1 MSTTLGERIKKSWD
15 IFMGRDDDYS
25 FPVYKDYGQ
34 ASYFKPDR
42 PRLTRGNERSIINS
56 IYNRIAVDVST
67 VSIRHVKLDKNDRYV
82 KTIDSPLNN
91 CLTLD
96 ANIDQTGKSLIRDI
110 VISMFDEGC
119 VAVVPI
125 TTSEDP
131 NITGSYDIYELRT
144 GKILEWYPQHVKLFI
159 YDEKTG
165 RKRQKIVAKNTVAII
180 ENPFYAI
187 MNEPNSTLQRLI
199 RILNNIDKTNEMNSA
214 GKMDLIIQ
222 LPYLAHSEKK
232 INQAEARR
240 KLLEQQL
247 TGSQYG
253 IGYIDATE
261 HIVQLNRSI
270 ENNLWAQAQ
279 DLKKDVF
286 NQLGLTETIFN
297 GTAKEE
303 EELEYYNKTIEPI
316 LSAITDEMKRK
327 FLTPTARTQKQ
338 SITYFRE
345 PFKLIPVNQVAEIAD
360 KFTRNEILSSNEL
373 RSIIG
378 FKPVDDP
385 KADQLI
391 NANLNQSNAEIAQQQ
406 QEKMPKTDPMQ
417 IEEKDRGIFRRDSK

>member
-1 MSTTLGERIKKSWD
+1 MSVLGERIKKSWN
-15 IFMGRDDDYS
+15 IFMGREDDNVP
-25 FPVYKDYGQ
+25 PVYYGYSS
-34 ASYFKPDR
+34 SYRPDR
-42 PRLTRGNERSIINS
+42 PKLTRGNERSIINS
-56 IYNRIAVDVST
+56 IYNRIAVDVAA

-82 KTIDSPLNN
+82 RTIDSPLNN

-96 ANIDQTGKSLIRDI
+96 ANVDQTGRALIQDI
-110 VISMFDEGC
+110 AMSMFDEGC
-119 VAVVPI
+119 IAVVPVD
-125 TTSEDP
+125 TAEDDP
-131 NITGSYDIYELRT
+131 YKIYSLRT
-144 GKILEWYPQHVKLFI
+144 GKILEWFPRHVRLSI
-159 YDEKTG
+159 YNDNLG
-165 RKRQKIVAKNTVAII
+165 IRQEKIVEKERVAII
-180 ENPFYAI
+180 ENPFYSI

-199 RILNNIDKTNEMNSA
+199 RILNNIDKTNDMNSA

-240 KLLEQQL
+240 KMLEEQL

-270 ENNLWAQAQ
+270 ENNLWQQAQ
-279 DLKKDVF
+279 DLKSDVF

-327 FLTPTARTQKQ
+327 FLTKTARTQKQ
-338 SITYFRE
+338 SIMFFRE

-385 KADQLI
+385 KADKLI
-391 NANLNQSNAEIAQQQ
+391 NANLNQSNVELEQESLKRNEETGEMEEID
-406 QEKMPKTDPMQ
+406 KT
-417 IEEKDRGIFRRDSK
+417 IKEEERED

>member
-1 MSTTLGERIKKSWD
+1 MSTLGERMKKSWN
-15 IFMGRDDDYS
+15 IFMGREEDNNVP
-25 FPVYKDYGQ
+25 PVYYGYSS
-34 ASYFKPDR
+34 SYRPDR
-42 PRLTRGNERSIINS
+42 PKLTRGNERSIINS
-56 IYNRIAVDVST
+56 IYNRIAVDVAA

-96 ANIDQTGKSLIRDI
+96 ANVDQTGRALIQDI
-110 VISMFDEGC
+110 AMSMFDEGC
-119 VAVVPI
+119 IAVVPVD
-125 TTSEDP
+125 TAEDDP
-131 NITGSYDIYELRT
+131 YKIYSLRT
-144 GKILEWYPQHVKLFI
+144 GKILEWFPRHVRLSI
-159 YDEKTG
+159 YNDNLG
-165 RKRQKIVAKNTVAII
+165 IRQEKIVEKERVAII
-180 ENPFYAI
+180 ENPFYSI

-199 RILNNIDKTNEMNSA
+199 RILNNIDKTNDMNSA

-240 KLLEQQL
+240 KMLEEQL

-270 ENNLWAQAQ
+270 ENNLWQQAQ
-279 DLKKDVF
+279 DLKSDVF

-327 FLTPTARTQKQ
+327 FLTKTARTQKQ
-338 SITYFRE
+338 SIMFFRE

-373 RSIIG
+373 RSLIG

-385 KADQLI
+385 KADKLI
-391 NANLNQSNAEIAQQQ
+391 NANLNQSNAELE
-406 QEKMPKTDPMQ
+406 QEGLVQNEDTGETVEIKED
-417 IEEKDRGIFRRDSK
+417 EEIKEEDR